1 MEPNEM
7 DHTRVL
13 GERIVRA
20 LDRLWLCLEG
30 MNSRQINWRP
40 PVAGSNTLYS
50 IIIHALGAAE
60 EATTTFTQCQETGS
74 TLKQQIMRCDRH
86 QFFSDGPLEVLSA
99 VFHEERDV
107 IAKRLQSLDGMDLTI
122 SYSQNVHIYPESVAL
137 TGYAI
142 LLNLLEHLYEHVGQ
156 SQVIRDFVFK
166 KNEECI
172 VDSLLNWS
180 KPVSSEKGE

>member
-1 MEPNEM
+1 MKPDEM
-7 DHTRVL
+7 DHTPIM

-30 MNSRQINWRP
+30 MNSRHINWRP

-60 EATTTFTQCQETGS
+60 EATTILTQGQETS
-74 TLKQQIMRCDRH
+74 RTLKQQIIRYDRH
-86 QFFSDGPLEVLSA
+86 QFFSDGPVEVLRA

-107 IAKRLQSLDGMDLTI
+107 IAKRLRSLNGRELAMSYPQTVPLDLG
-122 SYSQNVHIYPESVAL
+122 SDAP
-137 TGYAI
+137 TGYA
-142 LLNLLEHLYEHVGQ
+142 LLLHLLEQLYKHVGQ
-156 SQVIRDFVFK
+156 SQVLRDFILK

-180 KPVSSEKGE
+180 KPVSSE